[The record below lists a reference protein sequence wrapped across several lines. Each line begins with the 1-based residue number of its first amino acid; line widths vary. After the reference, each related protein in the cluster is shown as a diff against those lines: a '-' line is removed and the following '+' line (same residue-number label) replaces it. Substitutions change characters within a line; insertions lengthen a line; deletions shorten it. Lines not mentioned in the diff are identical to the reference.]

1 MSSIPQ
7 NHFDENDLNV
17 LYVPSQK
24 LEVFCKIIFW
34 INCILTV
41 VNMCL
46 SGLLLKIS
54 TVLQI
59 ALAITF
65 FAVSLIDDGLYWYNA
80 ESERRKNSLQTA
92 FGIRFS
98 ELVLAPGENRHFE
111 PGENSQFQPGRNRQS
126 VPGGCSQ
133 PRFGYRF

>member
-1 MSSIPQ
+1 MSKRDDI
-7 NHFDENDLNV
+7 NV

-98 ELVLAPGENRHFE
+98 ELETD
-111 PGENSQFQPGRNRQS
+111 
-126 VPGGCSQ
+126 
-133 PRFGYRF
+133 GYYNNEISPSILKYAVNTVRVR